1 MAERLRVIQYG
12 LGPIGSQ
19 MTRHILERA
28 GMELVGGVDV
38 DPAKVGRDIGEII
51 GISRP
56 LGLPVRAKLA
66 EVLSERKADVVLHT
80 TNSYFDLFKSQII
93 EILEA
98 GLDVVSTSEELSFP
112 WIAHKEQAAEID
124 RAAQEAGKTVL
135 ATGVNPGYLMDT
147 LPLSLTS
154 ICQQVDHIE
163 VRREQNASKRRGPF
177 QAKIGSGMTVE
188 QFTSKMAEGRMG
200 HVGLPESAGM
210 IFDTIG
216 RKLSRYEDSVEPVVA
231 ERPIKTSHFEVPAG
245 KVIGLRQTARG
256 YTDQSEF
263 LKLVF
268 VAALDWEFDQDTVI
282 VTGRPNLKVTLQ
294 GTHGDIATIAIA
306 VNAVRRVY
314 QAAPGLATMRDLP
327 VVTYW

>member
-1 MAERLRVIQYG
+1 
-12 LGPIGSQ
+12 
-19 MTRHILERA
+19 
-28 GMELVGGVDV
+28 
-38 DPAKVGRDIGEII
+38 
-51 GISRP
+51 
-56 LGLPVRAKLA
+56 
-66 EVLSERKADVVLHT
+66 
-80 TNSYFDLFKSQII
+80 
-93 EILEA
+93 
-98 GLDVVSTSEELSFP
+98 
-112 WIAHKEQAAEID
+112 
-124 RAAQEAGKTVL
+124 
-135 ATGVNPGYLMDT
+135 
-147 LPLSLTS
+147 
-154 ICQQVDHIE
+154 
-163 VRREQNASKRRGPF
+163 
-177 QAKIGSGMTVE
+177 MTVE